1 MFFISEL
8 GESLIFPIL
17 PELFMNNKF
26 GLILGNSHF
35 SREIFYSM
43 SFILFPLGSLIG
55 MPTLGVL
62 SDKVGKNKIIFYG
75 MLATS
80 ITYLLLSFSIVIH
93 NIWLFLLCR
102 LINGFLCGIYFVGM
116 ALISYYCNNS
126 QERISRFK
134 LPIVMSITGM
144 ICGPGLSIIVNIVNF
159 NNPLLTPFIVAFV
172 LSMINSLLLCYNYK
186 NSQENHINISLLKSD
201 QPRTRTLTKNLIK
214 ENKDRSGISEILK
227 LFLNSMIYTFINK
240 KFKTLAVSFFLFQF
254 ACGLF
259 LQSLS
264 LYLASKYHYIASQI
278 GQFFLLMVIA
288 ILVSMYLLQNLA
300 IKFIKYKTQAHIGL
314 LLLSILFIS
323 QATLSDN
330 ITSILQISDESLTW
344 FISAAFHLF
353 MPFVS
358 LCFNNLFATSGK
370 KLEQGRIMGSLG
382 QIQSIALIISGSL
395 IGKLI
400 TSYNLLLILT
410 GISFLLSNII
420 LIKIKSNNVICSEPE
435 NYF

>member
-17 PELFMNNKF
+17 PGLFMNNKF
-26 GLILGNSHF
+26 GLIIGNSYF
-35 SREIFYSM
+35 SREIFYSI

-62 SDKVGKNKIIFYG
+62 SDKVGKNKILFYG

-80 ITYLLLSFSIVIH
+80 INYLLLSFSIAIH
-93 NIWLFLLCR
+93 NIWLFLFCR
-102 LINGFLCGIYFVGM
+102 FINGFLCGIYFVGM
-116 ALISYYCNNS
+116 ALIIYHCNNS

-144 ICGPGLSIIVNIVNF
+144 ICGPGLSIIINIVSF
-159 NNPLLTPFIVAFV
+159 NNPLLTPFILAFL
-172 LSMINSLLLCYNYK
+172 LSIINSLLLRYNYK

-201 QPRTRTLTKNLIK
+201 QPTTKTLTKNLIL

-227 LFLNSMIYTFINK
+227 LFLNSIIYTFINK
-240 KFKTLAVSFFLFQF
+240 NFRTLAASFFLFQF

-278 GQFFLLMVIA
+278 GQFFLVMVIA
-288 ILVSMYLLQNLA
+288 ILVSMYFLQNLA
-300 IKFIKYKTQAHIGL
+300 SKYIKYKTQAHISL
-314 LLLSILFIS
+314 FLLSILFIS
-323 QATLSDN
+323 QASFSKH
-330 ITSILQISDESLTW
+330 ITSIIKISDEHLTW
-344 FISAAFHLF
+344 FISVSFHLF
-353 MPFVS
+353 IPFVS
-358 LCFNNLFATSGK
+358 LCFNNLFATRGK
-370 KLEQGRIMGSLG
+370 KLDQGKVMGGLG
-382 QIQSIALIISGSL
+382 QIHSIALIISGSL

-410 GISFLLSNII
+410 GISFILSNII
-420 LIKIKSNNVICSEPE
+420 LIKSNNTVSTELR
-435 NYF
+435 N